1 MTTSDS
7 AAPALS
13 LLGLGDMGA
22 ALARAWLGAGHPL
35 TVWNRTASRAEPLAA
50 QGAQVAPTAADA
62 VAASDLVVLCL
73 LDDASVGEV
82 LDGADLSGKDVVNLT
97 TGTPG
102 EARARAAWA
111 AERGARLL
119 DGGIMAVPPMIG
131 VPDSGAYVFYSGP
144 KEVFEA
150 HRETLAVPAGAV
162 HVGEDAGM
170 AALHDVALLS
180 AMLGMMSGMAHA
192 YALFRREKTPPA
204 RLAGPLADWVAGMA
218 ASYARELA
226 EHLECGDYTRD
237 VTSNLA
243 MMVRANAT
251 LLRTAEEQGVGTELL
266 EPYMRLMERR
276 LAEGHAAEGTAGV
289 VDLLLR

>member
-1 MTTSDS
+1 MTRSS
-7 AAPALS
+7 P
-13 LLGLGDMGA
+13 
-22 ALARAWLGAGHPL
+22 
-35 TVWNRTASRAEPLAA
+35 
-50 QGAQVAPTAADA
+50 APTSA
-62 VAASDLVVLCL
+62 
-73 LDDASVGEV
+73 
-82 LDGADLSGKDVVNLT
+82 GKDLVNLT

-162 HVGEDAGM
+162 YVGEDAGM

-192 YALFRREKTPPA
+192 YALFRREKIAPGAPRRACSPTGSRAWPPRTPASSPST
-204 RLAGPLADWVAGMA
+204 WSA
-218 ASYARELA
+218 A
-226 EHLECGDYTRD
+226 T
-237 VTSNLA
+237 TP
-243 MMVRANAT
+243 
-251 LLRTAEEQGVGTELL
+251 GT
-266 EPYMRLMERR
+266 
-276 LAEGHAAEGTAGV
+276 
-289 VDLLLR
+289 